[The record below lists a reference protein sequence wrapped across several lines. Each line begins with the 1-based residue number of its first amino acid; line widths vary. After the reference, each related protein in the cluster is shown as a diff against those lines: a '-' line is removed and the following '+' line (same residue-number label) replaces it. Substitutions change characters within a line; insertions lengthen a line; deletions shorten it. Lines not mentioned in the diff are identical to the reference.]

1 MSNPNPAPLRRPLR
15 LMISG
20 GGTGGHIFPAIAIAS
35 AVRERLPDAEVL
47 FVGAEG
53 RMEMTK
59 VPAAG
64 FRIEGLP
71 IRGFQ
76 RGAVL
81 ANLGLPWML
90 LRSFLKA
97 RRLVRSFRPDV
108 AVGVGGYASG
118 PLIAV
123 AQRMGVPTLIQ
134 EQNSH
139 AGKTNIHLG
148 RRAHRICVA
157 YPGMEKYFPKDRL
170 RLTGN
175 PVRSATVQLE
185 GKRAEALAHFGL
197 LGDAPIVLVTGG
209 SLGAA
214 GVHLGAELV
223 GGLRAEPLGVNLGV
237 AAALAGWKGAGVQ
250 VIWQTGTPFLEQARK
265 AVADIAFDR
274 CWVSAFIDRMD
285 LAYACAD
292 LVVARAG
299 AISISELCLVK
310 LPAVL
315 VPLPTA
321 AEDHQTANARALT
334 DRGAALLVRDNDT
347 REELGPTVLRLL
359 NDAPARERMRAA
371 IAAFGRP
378 DAAGTIA
385 DEVIAL
391 ANTTTRP

>member
-64 FRIEGLP
+64 YRIEGLP

-97 RRLVRSFRPDV
+97 RRLVRTFRPDV

-148 RRAHRICVA
+148 RRAQRICVA

-209 SLGAA
+209 SLGA
-214 GVHLGAELV
+214 
-223 GGLRAEPLGVNLGV
+223 RGVNHGV

-265 AVADIAFDR
+265 AVADLAFDR
-274 CWVSAFIDRMD
+274 CRVSAFIDRMD

-292 LVVARAG
+292 VVVARAG

-334 DRGAALLVRDNDT
+334 DRGATLLVRDNDT
-347 REELGPTVLRLL
+347 REELGPTVLSLL
-359 NDAPARERMRAA
+359 NDAPARERMRTA
-371 IAAFGRP
+371 ISAFGRP